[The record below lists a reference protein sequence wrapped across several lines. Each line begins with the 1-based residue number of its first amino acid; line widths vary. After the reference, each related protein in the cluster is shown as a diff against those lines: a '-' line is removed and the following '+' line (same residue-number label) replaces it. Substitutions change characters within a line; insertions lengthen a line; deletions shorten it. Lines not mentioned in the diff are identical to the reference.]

1 MMIVSTYE
9 GMDCFIQALKARLAD
24 LSRAFEEATVD
35 KMEQLEK
42 TDMLQK
48 SLDTVSQL
56 RQVFNVD
63 MYISNIIYI
72 CGI

>member
-1 MMIVSTYE
+1 VIVF
-9 GMDCFIQALKARLAD
+9 CVQALKARLSD

-42 TDMLQK
+42 TETLQK

-56 RQVFNVD
+56 RQVPDFEIYSWKYLMSV
-63 MYISNIIYI
+63 INIR
-72 CGI
+72 